1 MKSQH
6 YEFIFYNITCC
17 INPVYSCQTMKRKTE
32 KQFEKE
38 LIKYIKSKEFY
49 KNPQE
54 ARAIMRA
61 AFEKRIYE
69 KTRKLH

>member
-1 MKSQH
+1 
-6 YEFIFYNITCC
+6 
-17 INPVYSCQTMKRKTE
+17 MKRKTE

-38 LIKYIKSKEFY
+38 LIEQFMSKKFY

-61 AFEKRIYE
+61 FFEKRIYE

>member
-1 MKSQH
+1 MKSQP

-17 INPVYSCQTMKRKTE
+17 INLVCNYKTMKRKTE

>member
-1 MKSQH
+1 
-6 YEFIFYNITCC
+6 
-17 INPVYSCQTMKRKTE
+17 MKRKTE
-32 KQFEKE
+32 KQFERE
-38 LIKYIKSKEFY
+38 LINYIKSKKFY

-61 AFEKRIYE
+61 FFEKRIYE